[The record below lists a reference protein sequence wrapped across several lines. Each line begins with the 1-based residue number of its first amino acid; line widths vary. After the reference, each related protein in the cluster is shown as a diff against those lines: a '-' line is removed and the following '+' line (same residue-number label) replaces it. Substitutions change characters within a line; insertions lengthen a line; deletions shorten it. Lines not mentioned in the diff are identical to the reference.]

1 MPAGDGVT
9 ARQRQAIE
17 EIVSAAENLC
27 GLSFKVYVGQLS
39 DGRASAEALLQA
51 SAGESTRT
59 VLTAID
65 PTSRTLEIVT
75 GSHASTS
82 IDDRTCA
89 LAALAMTS
97 SFQAGELIGGI
108 RNGVN
113 LMAEH
118 ARRPERRHLDTI

>member
-1 MPAGDGVT
+1 VPAGDGVT

-27 GLSFKVYVGQLS
+27 GLSFKVYVGQLAN
-39 DGRASAEALLQA
+39 GRASAEALLQSSA
-51 SAGESTRT
+51 SDPTRT

-75 GSHASTS
+75 GSRASTS

-89 LAALAMTS
+89 LASLAMTS

-118 ARRPERRHLDTI
+118 ARLPERRHLDTI

>member
-1 MPAGDGVT
+1 VPAGDGIT
-9 ARQRQAIE
+9 DRQRVAIE
-17 EIVSAAENLC
+17 EIVAAAEQLC
-27 GLSFKVYVGQLS
+27 GLKFTVFVGELS
-39 DGRASAEALLQA
+39 DGRSSAESMLVTTGGDW
-51 SAGESTRT
+51 SRT

-65 PTSRTLEIVT
+65 PVSRELEIVT
-75 GSHASTS
+75 GSHAAAI

-113 LMAEH
+113 LMAYH
-118 ARRPERRHLDTI
+118 ARLPQRRHIDTV

>member
-27 GLSFKVYVGQLS
+27 GLSFKVYVGQLAN
-39 DGRASAEALLQA
+39 GRASAEALLQSSA
-51 SAGESTRT
+51 SDPTRT

-75 GSHASTS
+75 GSRASTS

-89 LAALAMTS
+89 LASLAMTS

-118 ARRPERRHLDTI
+118 ARLPERRHLDTI

>member
-1 MPAGDGVT
+1 VPAGDGVT

-27 GLSFKVYVGQLS
+27 GLSFKVYVGQLAN
-39 DGRASAEALLQA
+39 GRASAEALLQSSA
-51 SAGESTRT
+51 SDPTRT

-75 GSHASTS
+75 GSRASTS

-89 LAALAMTS
+89 LASLAMTS

-118 ARRPERRHLDTI
+118 ARMPERRHLDTI